1 MLAGKTLQRGKYS
14 LEQEIGRGGFGITF
28 KATHQY
34 LRQIVVV
41 KTLNESLRQAPQFA
55 KFHRQFQDEA
65 RRLAACVHPHIV
77 RVSDFFVEDGLP
89 YMVMDYIPGPTLA
102 KLVFPN
108 NPLPEAIAIHYIRQI
123 GAALQV
129 VHQNHLLH
137 RDVKPQNI
145 ILNQET
151 QEVVLIDFGIAR
163 EFSPDS
169 IQTHTNMVSEGYAP
183 IEQYLAH
190 ARRTPAT
197 DVYAL
202 AATLYAL
209 LTAKVPVAAS
219 LRERLPMPTPR
230 DLKPRLSV
238 AVNQAIMRGMA
249 LEASARPATV
259 AQWLAM
265 LPANESFSAG
275 SIPIGTRLIPT
286 HTGVTPAFIPQHD
299 QFGVAV
305 ADEPEADI
313 DLPPAKQS
321 FFRGLV
327 IGGVV
332 AAIAGIVAFT
342 LSAVLPKSE
351 PQQSQTPT
359 VTQPKPAPSGDV
371 NYGKTISLPR
381 VENPSTKPLVDPSIP
396 NSGQQS
402 NSVFDQQ
409 TKNPSTK
416 PRVQTPSTYRRRQS
430 NNFSGRGFNK
440 VKVTSPSQAK
450 NRRSRPLV
458 QTSAPTYRRQQSNK
472 VSPKTSRGS
481 AQPKTQQPAPV
492 QTPQNTTSPTPNNS
506 QTPTPTPSPTPNV
519 SQTPP
524 PVESSAP
531 NNTSSP
537 PPVESSAPNNTQSP
551 PPTASPAPS
560 NNSNSPGD
568 EQLQLPSDYESSQP
582 PQPPPASTAPPATEQ
597 SQSSPPPA
605 LIEP

>member
-259 AQWLAM
+259 GQWLAM

-275 SIPIGTRLIPT
+275 SIPIGTRPIPT
-286 HTGVTPAFIPQHD
+286 HTGVTPAFIPQHN
-299 QFGVAV
+299 QSAVAV
-305 ADEPEADI
+305 ADESEADI

-332 AAIAGIVAFT
+332 AAILGIVAFT

-351 PQQSQTPT
+351 PQQPQTPT
-359 VTQPKPAPSGDV
+359 LTQPKPAPSSDA
-371 NYGKTISLPR
+371 NYGKTISLPP
-381 VENPSTKPLVDPSIP
+381 VENPSTKPLVNSSNP

-402 NSVFDQQ
+402 NSVSNQQ
-409 TKNPSTK
+409 TKNPSTGG
-416 PRVQTPSTYRRRQS
+416 RVQTPSTYRRRH
-430 NNFSGRGFNK
+430 K

-450 NRRSRPLV
+450 NRRSTPLV

-472 VSPKTSRGS
+472 VLPKTSRGS

-492 QTPQNTTSPTPNNS
+492 QTPTPTPSPTPNNS

-531 NNTSSP
+531 NNTLSP

-568 EQLQLPSDYESSQP
+568 EQFKLPSDYESSQP
-582 PQPPPASTAPPATEQ
+582 PQPSPAFPAPPVTEQ
-597 SQSSPPPA
+597 PQSSPPPA